1 MLHLSLT
8 GVSCFPSFLFLSFS
22 RSRTPEPSLVPSSLP
37 TQDQD
42 THPILLSMAWRQR
55 QDPLSTFPTSR
66 PSSHPSAKVSWQC
79 MLKLGLFFNK
89 SYDISRLFYTFIPL
103 YISIARHKQPSRAPT
118 SDPTVTP
125 SVQPSDSPSASPTS
139 NPSARPTSEPSAV
152 PSVQPSD
159 SPSSSPTSN
168 PSARP
173 TLAPHKQPSQAPTR
187 HPTPAPSNQP
197 TYEIDLLHGDN
208 RGGTPIKQL
217 STPEASGAD
226 DSFVNKPK
234 STNTLYL
241 AIYIA
246 AGVAFLAVI
255 YQYIKEEKKG
265 GGIDGRGH
273 SILSMFT
280 SGSRSV
286 EKTQES
292 GLDAIDGLERG
303 ILKNPSR
310 NADSKTEEPELK
322 VRFQLPLWQD
332 KQDRSKER
340 DGFTEENS
348 PRSSDR
354 EHSKEREEGDRNFF
368 QTTGS
373 GSSDSSSLVGS
384 SDSSSLDELYT
395 DEENG
400 SGSFSTASSF
410 ESK

>member
-66 PSSHPSAKVSWQC
+66 PSPHPSAKVSWQC

-125 SVQPSDSPSASPTS
+125 SVQPSDSPSAL
-139 NPSARPTSEPSAV
+139 
-152 PSVQPSD
+152 
-159 SPSSSPTSN
+159 PTSN

-354 EHSKEREEGDRNFF
+354 EHSKEREEGDRSFF

>member
-1 MLHLSLT
+1 
-8 GVSCFPSFLFLSFS
+8 
-22 RSRTPEPSLVPSSLP
+22 
-37 TQDQD
+37 
-42 THPILLSMAWRQR
+42 MAWRQR
-55 QDPLSTFPTSR
+55 QDPLSAFPTS
-66 PSSHPSAKVSWQC
+66 
-79 MLKLGLFFNK
+79 
-89 SYDISRLFYTFIPL
+89 
-103 YISIARHKQPSRAPT
+103 
-118 SDPTVTP
+118 
-125 SVQPSDSPSASPTS
+125 SPSASPTS
-139 NPSARPTSEPSAV
+139 NPSARPTSDPTVV

-159 SPSSSPTSN
+159 SPSSSPTSH

-173 TLAPHKQPSQAPTR
+173 TLAHKQPSQAPT
-187 HPTPAPSNQP
+187 HNPTPAPSNQS
-197 TYEIDLLHGDN
+197 TYEIDFLHGDK

-246 AGVAFLAVI
+246 AGVAFLGVI
-255 YQYIKEEKKG
+255 YKYKSD
-265 GGIDGRGH
+265 GIDDSDH

-292 GLDAIDGLERG
+292 GLDAADGLERG
-303 ILKNPSR
+303 ILKYLSR
-310 NADSKTEEPELK
+310 NADSKAEKPELK
-322 VRFQLPLWQD
+322 VSFQLPLWQD

-340 DGFTEENS
+340 DDFTEGNS

-354 EHSKEREEGDRNFF
+354 EHSKEREEGGRSFF
-368 QTTGS
+368 QATGS

-400 SGSFSTASSF
+400 SGSFTTSSSF

>member
-1 MLHLSLT
+1 MISHVYFTPLSL
-8 GVSCFPSFLFLSFS
+8 SIFQ
-22 RSRTPEPSLVPSSLP
+22 SL
-37 TQDQD
+37 D
-42 THPILLSMAWRQR
+42 
-55 QDPLSTFPTSR
+55 
-66 PSSHPSAKVSWQC
+66 
-79 MLKLGLFFNK
+79 
-89 SYDISRLFYTFIPL
+89 Y
-103 YISIARHKQPSRAPT
+103 KQPTRAPT

-139 NPSARPTSEPSAV
+139 NPSARPTSDPTVV

-159 SPSSSPTSN
+159 SHSSSPTSN
-168 PSARP
+168 PSVRP
-173 TLAPHKQPSQAPTR
+173 TLASHKQPSQAPTR
-187 HPTPAPSNQP
+187 NPTPAPSNQP
-197 TYEIDLLHGDN
+197 TYEIDSLHGEK

-226 DSFVNKPK
+226 DSFVNKTK

-246 AGVAFLAVI
+246 AGVAFLGVI
-255 YQYIKEEKKG
+255 YKYKS
-265 GGIDGRGH
+265 GGIDGSGH
-273 SILSMFT
+273 SILSMLT

-310 NADSKTEEPELK
+310 NADSKTEKPELK

-340 DGFTEENS
+340 DDFTEKNS

-354 EHSKEREEGDRNFF
+354 EHSKEREEGDRSFF
-368 QTTGS
+368 QTTGF
-373 GSSDSSSLVGS
+373 GSNDSSSLVGS
-384 SDSSSLDELYT
+384 SDELYT
-395 DEENG
+395 DEEDG
-400 SGSFSTASSF
+400 SGSFTTESSF

>member
-1 MLHLSLT
+1 M
-8 GVSCFPSFLFLSFS
+8 
-22 RSRTPEPSLVPSSLP
+22 
-37 TQDQD
+37 
-42 THPILLSMAWRQR
+42 I
-55 QDPLSTFPTSR
+55 
-66 PSSHPSAKVSWQC
+66 SH
-79 MLKLGLFFNK
+79 
-89 SYDISRLFYTFIPL
+89 RLFYSIIPL
-103 YISIARHKQPSRAPT
+103 YISIARHKQPTRAPT

-139 NPSARPTSEPSAV
+139 NPSARPTSDPTVV

-159 SPSSSPTSN
+159 SHSSSPTSN
-168 PSARP
+168 PSVRP
-173 TLAPHKQPSQAPTR
+173 TLASHKQPSQAPTR
-187 HPTPAPSNQP
+187 NPTPATSNQP
-197 TYEIDLLHGDN
+197 TYEIDLLHGDK

-246 AGVAFLAVI
+246 AGVAFLGVI
-255 YQYIKEEKKG
+255 YKYKS
-265 GGIDGRGH
+265 GGIDASGH
-273 SILSMFT
+273 SMLSMFT

-310 NADSKTEEPELK
+310 NADSKTEKPELK

-340 DGFTEENS
+340 DDFTEKNS

-354 EHSKEREEGDRNFF
+354 EHSKEREEGDRSFF

-384 SDSSSLDELYT
+384 SMSSSLDELYT

-400 SGSFSTASSF
+400 SGSFTTASSF